1 MYSNPAHPILGLLPT
16 YLCTYLKNG
25 FIHYSHVCMY
35 RWHVKNGFSRNCRV
49 VHKNQHSLAMRIVG
63 STDFYREKNN
73 ENKAQKDVIEKPIL
87 TCHLHSIP
95 T

>member
-1 MYSNPAHPILGLLPT
+1 MYVSRMYVIDGM
-16 YLCTYLKNG
+16 LKMD
-25 FIHYSHVCMY
+25 FLVTI
-35 RWHVKNGFSRNCRV
+35 SRNCRV